1 MKLSRILGP
10 KSFDMVSR
18 LVIPRVVSRN
28 VRRFRRRGAHTP
40 EGSTGFLLS
49 KKAEFI
55 KPWQHREEIGRLA
68 EIVYSS
74 KPATILEIGTAAG
87 GTLFLFA
94 SLAPQDALIVSVD
107 LPFGMYGGGY
117 PVWKIPLYK
126 SFAREMQ
133 TIELI
138 RGDSHSLETFEQLKG
153 VLRGRSIDFMF
164 IDGDHTYEGVKKD
177 FESYSRLMSEN
188 GIVAF
193 HDIVPDRSESPDHFV
208 SDFWKEIKNYYRHE
222 EIIRDK
228 DQSKLG
234 IGVLF
239 FGEPFRV

>member
-1 MKLSRILGP
+1 
-10 KSFDMVSR
+10 
-18 LVIPRVVSRN
+18 
-28 VRRFRRRGAHTP
+28 VRRFRRRGDHTP
-40 EGSTGFLLS
+40 EGNTAFLLS

-68 EIVYSS
+68 EIVYSA

-94 SLAPQDALIVSVD
+94 SLSPPDALLVSVD
-107 LPFGMYGGGY
+107 LPFGMFGGGY
-117 PVWKIPLYK
+117 PAWKIPLYK
-126 SFAREMQ
+126 SFVREMQ

-138 RGDSHSLETFEQLKG
+138 RGDSHSAETFEQLKG
-153 VLRGRSIDFMF
+153 VLGGRTIDFMF

-177 FESYSRLMSEN
+177 FESYSRLMSKD

-193 HDIVPDRSESPDHFV
+193 HDIVPDRSEDPDHFV
-208 SDFWKEIKNYYRHE
+208 SVFWQEIKNDYRHE

-239 FGEPFRV
+239 FGEPGGSSDL